1 LHHYLGLDI
10 SPEALLL
17 AQENASH
24 TSSAPPEGTKMEWK
38 QSDLLHAFT
47 ETALLI
53 TANLPY
59 LTSDEIAAAEPEVRH
74 DPLLALDGGKDGLDL
89 FRRFLPQ
96 AAKISPTL
104 LLECN
109 AHQTSA
115 LAALAQQF
123 GYSFTTIHSD
133 LTSRPRFVEARRD
146 SDPCLSASFA

>member
-1 LHHYLGLDI
+1 
-10 SPEALLL
+10 
-17 AQENASH
+17 
-24 TSSAPPEGTKMEWK
+24 MEWK
-38 QSDLLHAFT
+38 QSDLLDGFT
-47 ETALLI
+47 ETAILI

-59 LTSDEIAAAEPEVRH
+59 LTSEEIAVAEPEVRH

-96 AAKISPTL
+96 VAKICPTL

-109 AHQTSA
+109 AHQTST